1 MKVNGDDDTTGA
13 REAETIPESRGAV
26 LPVFD
31 PVGGGHVVHVH
42 SDLVLD
48 VSWQAAAAGLTLLA

>member
-1 MKVNGDDDTTGA
+1 MA
-13 REAETIPESRGAV
+13 

-48 VSWQAAAAGLTLLA
+48 VSRKAAAAAVCLALAA